1 MICSLKNVSSLLSYL
16 ILVSCSSQKQLG
28 RTFQQQV
35 MRDENLSNAHIGIM
49 VVDTR
54 TQKPIFQYQHDKFFV
69 PASNTKIF
77 TCYAGMKFLGDS
89 ITGIEYSENDTA
101 IFLMPTGDPTLLHG
115 DFKTQPVVDFLRSAT
130 KPLYITDVNWN
141 DRPLGSGWS
150 WDDYSSYYM
159 AERSPLPV
167 YGNVIRWIQEKDTSN
182 IPASDTEIEPQVFT
196 YSVPDVN
203 WKVRFNAETG
213 RRNFSVSRSRHDNE
227 FTITQGEEKSKIV
240 EVPFVTHGLQSALE
254 LLPDAIDKPVVQL
267 EKSQARFENIRTIYS
282 RPTDS
287 VLIPMMH
294 RSDNFFAEQVL
305 LMVANERYGQM
316 NDNIIIDSLLN
327 NELKDLPQRPR
338 WADGSGLSRFNL
350 FTPADFVAILAKM
363 KDEFGMDRVRSV
375 FATGGEGTLL
385 NFYKS
390 DSSFIY
396 AKTGTL
402 SGVVALSGFLYTR
415 KNKLLTFSVLVNN
428 HRGNAVAIRR
438 QVESFLSG
446 LRNKY

>member
-1 MICSLKNVSSLLSYL
+1 MIRSLHLAVTFL
-16 ILVSCSSQKQLG
+16 IGLTVVSCSTQKQLG
-28 RTFQQQV
+28 RKFQQELL
-35 MRDENLSNAHIGIM
+35 RNDNLVNAHLGVSVM
-49 VVDTR
+49 DAGTG
-54 TQKPIFQYQHDKFFV
+54 KPLFRYQHDKYFV

-101 IFLMPTGDPTLLHG
+101 IFLIPSGDPTLLHH
-115 DFKTQPVVDFLRSAT
+115 DFASQPVVDFLRAAT

-141 DRPLGSGWS
+141 DEALGSGWS

-159 AERSPLPV
+159 VERSPLPV
-167 YGNVIRWIQEKDTSN
+167 YGNIIRWIQEKDTSN
-182 IPASDTEIEPQVFT
+182 IPDSDTEIEPQVFT

-203 WKVRFNAETG
+203 WRVRFNTETG
-213 RRNFSVSRSRHDNE
+213 KKRFDVSRLRDDNV
-227 FTITQGEEKSKIV
+227 FTLTQGEEKSRIV
-240 EVPFVTHGLQSALE
+240 DVPFVTRGLQSALE
-254 LLPDAIDKPVVQL
+254 LLPDALDKPVVQL
-267 EKSQARFENIRTIYS
+267 DRSEARFENIRTIYS

-287 VLIPMMH
+287 LLIPLMH
-294 RSDNFFAEQVL
+294 NSDNFFAEQVL

-316 NDNIIIDSLLN
+316 NDHIITDSLLN

-350 FTPADFVAILAKM
+350 FTPADFVTILNKM
-363 KDEFGMDRVRSV
+363 KDEFGMDRIRRV

-438 QVESFLSG
+438 QVESFLSD
-446 LRNKY
+446 LRRKF

>member
-1 MICSLKNVSSLLSYL
+1 MIRCLQYAMYFLSLVVF
-16 ILVSCSSQKQLG
+16 VSCSSQKQLG
-28 RTFQQQV
+28 RKFQQQLMQDV
-35 MRDENLSNAHIGIM
+35 NLSHAHVG
-49 VVDTR
+49 VSVFDTR
-54 TQKPIFQYQHDKFFV
+54 TKKALFRYQDDKYFV

-77 TCYAGMKFLGDS
+77 TCYAGLKFLGDS

-101 IFLMPTGDPTLLHG
+101 IFLIPTGDPTFLHG
-115 DFKTQPVVDFLRSAT
+115 DFARQPVVDFLRSAQ

-141 DRPLGSGWS
+141 DEALGSGWS
-150 WDDYSSYYM
+150 WDDFSSSYM
-159 AERSPLPV
+159 VERSPMPV
-167 YGNVIRWIQEKDTSN
+167 YGNVIKWIQEKDTSN
-182 IPASDTEIEPQVFT
+182 VPDSDTEIEPQVFT

-203 WKVRFNAETG
+203 WKVRFNTETG
-213 RRNFSVSRSRHDNE
+213 RKNFSVTRLRDDNL
-227 FTITQGEEKSKIV
+227 FNITQGEENSRMV
-240 EVPFVTHGLQSALE
+240 EVPFVTRGLQSALE

-267 EKSQARFENIRTIYS
+267 DKSEARFENIRTVYS

-287 VLIPMMH
+287 LLIPMMH
-294 RSDNFFAEQVL
+294 NSDNFFAEQIL

-316 NDNIIIDSLLN
+316 NDYMIVDSLLN
-327 NELKDLPQRPR
+327 NELKDLPHRPR

-350 FTPADFVAILAKM
+350 FTPADFVTILAKM
-363 KDEFGMDRVRSV
+363 SDEFGMDRLRQI

-438 QVESFLSG
+438 QVESFLSD
-446 LRNKY
+446 LRRKY